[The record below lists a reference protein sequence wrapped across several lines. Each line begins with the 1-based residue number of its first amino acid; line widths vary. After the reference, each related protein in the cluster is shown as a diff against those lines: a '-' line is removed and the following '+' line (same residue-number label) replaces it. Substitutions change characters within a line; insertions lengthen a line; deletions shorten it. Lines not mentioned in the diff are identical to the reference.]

1 MHLGIPGVLRA
12 VRGEREAEEVEL
24 HIRRDARISGLISSI
39 CHDLEVHRSWPAY
52 AHLGIPRAGLIILLL
67 FTAASSVDSRD
78 ANQKTSMR
86 GPQIPRCQAR
96 GRCSVQLLAWTHGP
110 LFQGKLGEQDRL
122 SRRTDENV
130 TRVTRRRKHHW
141 LG

>member
-1 MHLGIPGVLRA
+1 MHLRIPDVLRVA
-12 VRGEREAEEVEL
+12 RGEREAEESEL
-24 HIRRDARISGLISSI
+24 HIRRDARICGLLSTL

-96 GRCSVQLLAWTHGP
+96 GRCSVQLLAWTQGP
-110 LFQGKLGEQDRL
+110 LFQGKLGSKTAFL
-122 SRRTDENV
+122 GVLMRT
-130 TRVTRRRKHHW
+130 
-141 LG
+141 